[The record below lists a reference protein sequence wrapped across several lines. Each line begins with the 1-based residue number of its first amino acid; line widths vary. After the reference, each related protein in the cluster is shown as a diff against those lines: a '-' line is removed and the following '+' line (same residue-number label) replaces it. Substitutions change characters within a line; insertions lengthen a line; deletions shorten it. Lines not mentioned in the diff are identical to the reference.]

1 LPLAVGPAISTAR
14 ADPIASSESSMS
26 QVLSL
31 IAAKSKSALSKADIE
46 RARRALDSVRTESAL
61 PDWLASDEAC
71 DVPFEGEPG
80 KARDAVRAALRDR
93 PIDVNIL
100 PAAFRRKQL
109 LIADMDSTMIR
120 QECIDELAAVIGMR
134 AEIAAITES
143 AMRGEIAFEPALRK
157 RVALFKGL
165 SIGVVERVLAEQI
178 EIMPGASTLIATMR
192 AAGAHTALVSG
203 GFSSFVEPVGRKI
216 GFHETRANL
225 LLNEGGAFT
234 GFVAEPILGSDAK
247 EQALLEFSSRL
258 GITLEETIAVGD
270 GANDSAMIRRAGLG
284 VGFRAKP
291 TLKAVADAT
300 IDHADLTG
308 LLFLQG
314 FRHEEFSEAG

>member
-1 LPLAVGPAISTAR
+1 
-14 ADPIASSESSMS
+14 MS

-31 IAAKSKSALSKADIE
+31 IAANSKAALSAADLNG
-46 RARRALDSVRTESAL
+46 ARRALDSVGAESAS
-61 PDWLASDEAC
+61 PDWLAVDEAC
-71 DVPFEGEPG
+71 DVPFSGEAG
-80 KARDAVRAALRDR
+80 SAREAVRAALRDR
-93 PIDVNIL
+93 PIDVNVL
-100 PAAFRRKQL
+100 PAASRRKRL

-120 QECIDELAAVIGMR
+120 QECIDELAATIGRR

-165 SIGVVERVLAEQI
+165 STDVVARVLAEKI
-178 EIMPGASTLIATMR
+178 EITPGAKTLIATMR

-203 GFSSFVEPVGRKI
+203 GFSSFVEPVSRKI
-216 GFHETRANL
+216 GFHETRANIL
-225 LLNEGGAFT
+225 LHDAGSFT

-247 EQALLEFSSRL
+247 VNALLELAARL
-258 GITLEETIAVGD
+258 GLPPGETLAVGD
-270 GANDSAMIRRAGLG
+270 GANDSAMIEKAGLG
-284 VGFRAKP
+284 VGYRAKP
-291 TLKAVADAT
+291 ALKAVADAT

-314 FRHEEFSEAG
+314 FRREELAAGD

>member
-1 LPLAVGPAISTAR
+1 MSTA
-14 ADPIASSESSMS
+14 D
-26 QVLSL
+26 L
-31 IAAKSKSALSKADIE
+31 DC
-46 RARRALDSVRTESAL
+46 ARQALDSVQADSAL
-61 PDWLASDEAC
+61 PDWLAPDEAC
-71 DVPFEGEPG
+71 DVPFDGEPG
-80 KARDAVRAALRDR
+80 KARDAVRVALRDR
-93 PIDVNIL
+93 PIDVNVL
-100 PAAFRRKQL
+100 PKTFRRKRL

-120 QECIDELAAVIGMR
+120 QECIDELAVTIGKR

-165 SIGVVERVLAEQI
+165 STDVVERVLAEQI
-178 EIMPGASTLIATMR
+178 EIMPGAGTLIATMR

-203 GFSSFVEPVGRKI
+203 GFSSFVGPIGQKI
-216 GFHETRANL
+216 GVHETRANVL
-225 LLNEGGAFT
+225 LSEAGNFT
-234 GFVAEPILGSDAK
+234 GLVAEPILGADAK
-247 EQALLEFSSRL
+247 EQALLELNSRL
-258 GITLEETIAVGD
+258 GLALEQTMAVGD

-284 VGFRAKP
+284 VGYRAKP

-314 FRHEEFSEAG
+314 YRREEFSEAG